1 MERLAIIGSGIS
13 GNSVAYYLQ
22 DEYNVEVY
30 EKSNR
35 VGGHANTI
43 DVVEEDRIISI
54 DTAFVVFNKP
64 NYPNLTKLF
73 DDLGVKTQKHV
84 GGFNFY
90 NLDSG
95 MQFNSDDL
103 ELSQE
108 EFARKYPESLAKCC
122 QESNRFFIEARADFW
137 EGKTRIS
144 MKDYLDKNNYSQEF
158 KDNFVM
164 LMGSAVW
171 SIPTDSLMDFP
182 ASTFISFF
190 MTHDQGGLGGKS
202 VEWETVTGGSKRYV
216 EKIQSSLKR
225 PVRTQQNV
233 ICVKREQNKAI
244 VKTTEGEEIFDKV
257 IIATHADQALQLL
270 EKPTDL
276 ENKLLGSFKYHE
288 TAVTLHTDSVIMNRD
303 KSKWKSWNYG
313 QVKREDKVYTF
324 VTYYANMVHNFTAQK
339 DYFVSLDTPP
349 IALDDDKV
357 IKVIKYR
364 HPEYDMNTLEAQK
377 QIYQMNETGPIYFSG
392 TYFHIKKRGI
402 DSYGF
407 HESGISCALEIA
419 KQLKKSKTLVQYSQ

>member
-13 GNSVAYYLQ
+13 GNSAAYYLQ
-22 DEYNVEVY
+22 DEYDVEVY

-43 DVVEEDRIISI
+43 DVVEDDRIISI

-64 NYPNLTKLF
+64 NYQNLTKLF
-73 DDLGVKTQKHV
+73 EDLGVKSQKHI

-95 MQFNSDDL
+95 MQFNSDNL

-108 EFARKYPESLAKCC
+108 EFARKYPETLANCC
-122 QESNRFFIEARADFW
+122 QEADRFFIEARADFW
-137 EGKTRIS
+137 KGKTRIP
-144 MKDYLDKNNYSQEF
+144 MKDYLYLNNYSQEF
-158 KDNFVM
+158 KDNFVL

-233 ICVKREQNKAI
+233 IYVKREQNKAI
-244 VKTTEGEEIFDKV
+244 VKTTDGEEIFDKV

-276 ENKLLGSFKYHE
+276 ERKLLGCFKYHE
-288 TAVTLHTDSVIMNRD
+288 TAVTLHTDSVILNPDR
-303 KSKWKSWNYG
+303 SKWKSWNYG
-313 QVKREDKVYTF
+313 QVKRDDKVYTF
-324 VTYYANMVHNFTAQK
+324 VTYYANMVHNFTAKK

-349 IALDDDKV
+349 IALDDNKV
-357 IKVIKYR
+357 IKIIKYR

-419 KQLKKSKTLVQYSQ
+419 KQLKQTRTLVQ

>member
-1 MERLAIIGSGIS
+1 
-13 GNSVAYYLQ
+13 
-22 DEYNVEVY
+22 
-30 EKSNR
+30 
-35 VGGHANTI
+35 
-43 DVVEEDRIISI
+43 
-54 DTAFVVFNKP
+54 
-64 NYPNLTKLF
+64 
-73 DDLGVKTQKHV
+73 
-84 GGFNFY
+84 
-90 NLDSG
+90 
-95 MQFNSDDL
+95 
-103 ELSQE
+103 
-108 EFARKYPESLAKCC
+108 
-122 QESNRFFIEARADFW
+122 
-137 EGKTRIS
+137 

-225 PVRTQQNV
+225 PVRTEQNV

-276 ENKLLGSFKYHE
+276 EKKLLGSFKYHE
-288 TAVTLHTDSVIMNRD
+288 TAVTLHTDSVIMNPDR
-303 KSKWKSWNYG
+303 SKWKSWNYG
-313 QVKREDKVYTF
+313 QVKRGDKVYTF
-324 VTYYANMVHNFTAQK
+324 VTYYANMVHNFTAKK

-349 IALDDDKV
+349 IALHDDKI
-357 IKVIKYR
+357 IKIIKYR

-377 QIYQMNETGPIYFSG
+377 QIYQINETGPIYFSG

-407 HESGISCALEIA
+407 HESGISCAFGIA
-419 KQLKKSKTLVQYSQ
+419 NQLKKLEPQSTNSW